1 MKILI
6 VDDEPRHR
14 RGMKNIILSLRPDDC
29 VIDAGDGNVAL
40 AMLREERPDVVFTD
54 IRMPGL
60 DGLELLG
67 MLEQEIVKPVIV
79 MVSAY
84 DRFDYA
90 QLAMRRGAYDYLLK
104 PVEVHKVADLLER
117 IELLLQEERERQS
130 ESEAL
135 KLQLRVAASGYRKR
149 LLISWI
155 NGASLTDEEQ
165 KEVMALEW
173 LHSSGLVIYS
183 EFHPDHPDAGHR
195 EHSDPTALLFDMER
209 ICGTYGMVCTLPL
222 ESLFGG
228 SGQWVSLVQLHPQ
241 YPQSLEKGLED
252 LLLELLA
259 LSKTWSKAGRLWH
272 SVDKAPKSLW
282 EEGVQALRQARDA
295 SVYHF
300 YERHGGALMAGN
312 IHPSSNQGESLDSRI
327 LWEALQAREPDLA
340 VDLCLRSFEQLAVN
354 GRTRPLSVKEHAVLL
369 LMKIKSR
376 NLEHV
381 ERQVGDALMQ
391 AAASGIPACRTFREL
406 LVLMEHIITQLH
418 QALHASKDERDKE
431 LAAECVKWIMDNRK
445 QAITLEMT
453 AEHFHFN
460 SSYFSTWIKNHTS
473 KTFTEHLL
481 DARMTRAAE
490 LLDDNRLKIYEVA
503 AECGYTDTK
512 YFCRVFKKR
521 FGLSPERH
529 RQMSFLRTRGES

>member
-14 RGMKNIILSLRPDDC
+14 RGMKNIILSLRPTDC
-29 VIDAGDGNVAL
+29 VIDAGDGRTAL
-40 AMLREERPDVVFTD
+40 TMMQEERPDVVFTD

-67 MLEQEIVKPVIV
+67 MLEHEIVKPVIV

-104 PVEVHKVADLLER
+104 PVVVNKVADLLGR
-117 IELLLQEERERQS
+117 IEVLLQEEKRRQS
-130 ESEAL
+130 ESEEL
-135 KLQLRVAASGYRKR
+135 KLQLRVAVSAYRKR
-149 LLISWI
+149 LLISWV
-155 NGASLTDEEQ
+155 NGGSLTEEER

-173 LHSSGLVIYS
+173 LHRSGLVIYS
-183 EFHPDHPDAGHR
+183 EFHPHAGQGEHLDA
-195 EHSDPTALLFDMER
+195 SALLFEIER
-209 ICGTYGMVCTLPL
+209 ICTTYGVVCTLPQ
-222 ESLFGG
+222 ESLHGG
-228 SGQWVSLVQLHPQ
+228 SGQWVSLVQLHPHI
-241 YPQSLEKGLED
+241 SLEKGPEEM
-252 LLLELLA
+252 LLELLS
-259 LSKTWSKAGRLWH
+259 LSKTWGHAGRLWH
-272 SVDKAPKSLW
+272 SADKASESLW

-295 SVYHF
+295 SAYHF
-300 YERHGGALMAGN
+300 YEQYGEALLAEN
-312 IHPSSNQGESLDSRI
+312 IQTRLGQGEPLDSRT
-327 LWEALQAREPDLA
+327 LWEALQARESALA
-340 VDLCLRSFEQLAVN
+340 VDLCLRSLDRLAAN
-354 GRTRPLSVKEHAVLL
+354 GTMPPNSIKEHAALL

-381 ERQVGDALMQ
+381 DRQVGDALTQ
-391 AAASGIPACRTFREL
+391 AAVSGIPSCRTFREL
-406 LVLMEHIITQLH
+406 LALMEMIMKQLH
-418 QALHASKDERDKE
+418 HALHAGKDETDKE
-431 LAAECVKWIMDNRK
+431 LASECVKWIMDNRK
-445 QAITLEMT
+445 QAITLETT
-453 AEHFHFN
+453 AEHFFFN
-460 SSYFSTWIKNHTS
+460 SSYFSTWIKNHTG

-529 RQMSFLRTRGES
+529 RQMSLLRTRGES